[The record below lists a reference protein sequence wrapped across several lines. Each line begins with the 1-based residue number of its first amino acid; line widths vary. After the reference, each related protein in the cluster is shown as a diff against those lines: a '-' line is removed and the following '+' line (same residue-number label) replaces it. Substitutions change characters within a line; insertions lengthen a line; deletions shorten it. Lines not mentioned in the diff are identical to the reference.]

1 MAQELHTLDLQG
13 STGLLL
19 GREHLFKVIT
29 AAGARLGL
37 LVAEMELVELS
48 RRLLLDDLGA

>member
-29 AAGARLGL
+29 AAGTRLGL